1 MKKIALIGCTG
12 SIGKQV
18 LSVVNKNPDKFSIVS
33 LSAGSN
39 LELLKQNI
47 KDFKPMI
54 ATIETACSLTSF
66 EGVPVLSGEGAYLDA
81 IVKEADIVVISVV
94 GFAGLKAV
102 LKAIELKKDVALAN
116 KESLVVGGDFVMP
129 LAKANGVNIYPIDS
143 EHSAIWQALS
153 FDREK
158 PFKKLILTASGGAFR
173 DYDKEMLA
181 TATAKSA
188 LNHPNWQMGAK
199 ITIDCATLVNKAFEV
214 IEAKHL
220 FATDF
225 DKITA
230 VLHRQSII
238 HSMVEFDDNSVIAQM
253 SYPTMEIPI
262 ALALDKNTRLQ
273 SNVSSLDFT
282 KLATLTFEEIDYE
295 RFPCFNLVV
304 SAGKAGREYPAVA
317 NGANE
322 VAVSAFLEGKI
333 GYLDIY
339 KIIDGALSA
348 YNTAK
353 AFDLDAVYNADKW
366 AREYALKK
374 IN

>member
-18 LSVVNKNPDKFSIVS
+18 LSVVKRNPDKFTIVS

-39 LELLKQNI
+39 LELLKENI
-47 KDFKPMI
+47 KEFKPVI
-54 ATIETACSLTSF
+54 ATAEKDFGADVF
-66 EGVPVLSGEGAYLDA
+66 DGVPIVSGEGACVNA
-81 IVKEADIVVISVV
+81 VIKEADIVVVSVV

-102 LKAIELKKDVALAN
+102 LKAIELKKDIALAN
-116 KESLVVGGDFVMP
+116 KESLVVGGDLVMP
-129 LAKANGVNIYPIDS
+129 LIKANGINIYPIDS

-173 DYDKEMLA
+173 DYSLEMLK

-188 LNHPNWQMGAK
+188 LQHPNWQMGAK
-199 ITIDCATLVNKAFEV
+199 ITVDTATLVNKGFEV

-225 DKITA
+225 DKIDA

-238 HSMVEFDDNSVIAQM
+238 HSMVEFDDNSIIAQM

-262 ALALDKNTRLQ
+262 ALALDNTLRLA
-273 SNVSSLDFT
+273 SNVPSLDLV
-282 KLATLTFEEIDYE
+282 KVGALTFEEIDVN
-295 RFPCFNLVV
+295 RFPCFKLIV
-304 SAGKAGREYPAVA
+304 SAGKAGKEYPAVA

-322 VAVSAFLEGKI
+322 EAVSAFLQGKI
-333 GYLDIY
+333 GYTDIY
-339 KIIDGALSA
+339 RIIDGALSA
-348 YNTAK
+348 YNSAV
-353 AFDLDAVYNADKW
+353 AFDLDAVINADKW
-366 AREYALKK
+366 AREYARKN
-374 IN
+374 I

>member
-1 MKKIALIGCTG
+1 MVKR
-12 SIGKQV
+12 
-18 LSVVNKNPDKFSIVS
+18 NPDKFSIVS
-33 LSAGSN
+33 LSAGAN

-47 KDFKPMI
+47 KDFHPLI
-54 ATIETACSLTSF
+54 ATSEVNFGADSF
-66 EGVPVLSGEGAYLDA
+66 DGVPVISGEGAYLNA
-81 IVKEADIVVISVV
+81 IVNEADIVVISVV

-102 LKAIELKKDVALAN
+102 MKAIEIKKDIALAN

-129 LAKANGVNIYPIDS
+129 YAKSQGVNIYPIDS

-153 FDREK
+153 FDRAK

-173 DYDKEMLA
+173 DYSKEMLA

-188 LNHPNWQMGAK
+188 LLHPNWQMGAK
-199 ITIDCATLVNKAFEV
+199 ITVDTSTLVNKGFEV

-262 ALALDKNTRLQ
+262 ALALDKTARLQ
-273 SNVSSLDFT
+273 SNVSSLDFA
-282 KLATLTFEEIDYE
+282 KLGTLTFEEIDHE
-295 RFPCFNLVV
+295 RFPCFNLIV
-304 SAGKAGREYPAVA
+304 SAGKAGKEYPAVA

-322 VAVSAFLEGKI
+322 VAVSAFLQGKI
-333 GYLDIY
+333 GYNDIY

-348 YNTAK
+348 YNTAV
-353 AFDLDAVYNADKW
+353 AFDLDAVYSADKW
-366 AREYALKK
+366 AREYALEK